1 MSKRRHRQL
10 LDAAP
15 RGPSLEV
22 PEPEPPFPREDAMKT
37 VSIRESGSPT
47 QAEVVDAL
55 DSEIDAVWGL
65 VACLQTIFTEH
76 SGDPYIKAALRLAN
90 GHLDALS
97 AIRCDVD
104 RL

>member
-10 LDAAP
+10 LYAAP
-15 RGPSLEV
+15 RGPSPEV

-37 VSIRESGSPT
+37 VSIRESGSQT

>member
-15 RGPSLEV
+15 RGPSPEV
-22 PEPEPPFPREDAMKT
+22 LEPEPPFPREDAMKP

-47 QAEVVDAL
+47 QTEVVDAL

>member
-1 MSKRRHRQL
+1 
-10 LDAAP
+10 
-15 RGPSLEV
+15 
-22 PEPEPPFPREDAMKT
+22 MKT
-37 VSIRESGSPT
+37 CESGSPT